1 MVPITVGVAAPRGS
15 IAYDSLARTL
25 LATRGV
31 YAVVG
36 VNPERG
42 DFDANRG
49 ISVIVGMVLDRTGAG
64 WIRELRGAGEITPVI
79 AVCRPSA
86 ARAAVAAG
94 AVGILYLDDDRL
106 DLERALATCA
116 RGGRWVP
123 AELERAEEP
132 VGVMGEAEE
141 ADPSEV
147 AAIVK
152 LARSRASA

>member
-49 ISVIVGMVLDRTGAG
+49 ISVIVGMVLDRNGAG
-64 WIRELRGAGEITPVI
+64 WIRELRSAGEITPVI
-79 AVCRPSA
+79 ALSMTSGTLALR
-86 ARAAVAAG
+86 
-94 AVGILYLDDDRL
+94 ILRKFSRTRSKTTTDSFTEDRKSTRL
-106 DLERALATCA
+106 NSSHRT
-116 RGGRWVP
+116 
-123 AELERAEEP
+123 
-132 VGVMGEAEE
+132 
-141 ADPSEV
+141 
-147 AAIVK
+147 
-152 LARSRASA
+152 